1 MSVAL
6 AAPRAVLPNP
16 GLQGAEERGIIGV
29 VDHAREKYT
38 ALFNA
43 LLKVLDAHR
52 DEPGA
57 GEAWAYLRSARFCYG
72 QQDMDHMVGNL
83 VLALD
88 SLARVPRNSVLWD
101 QLLSEVRGFVAFFSG
116 APGEMR
122 KLAEEYEANVGDLL
136 SREQILEEVSERR
149 GALR

>member
-1 MSVAL
+1 
-6 AAPRAVLPNP
+6 VLPNP

-29 VDHAREKYT
+29 VDHTRENYT
-38 ALFNA
+38 ALFDA
-43 LLKVLDAHR
+43 LLKVLGTHQN
-52 DEPGA
+52 EQGA
-57 GEAWAYLRSARFCYG
+57 GEAWAYLRSARFCYA

-88 SLARVPRNSVLWD
+88 SLARVPRNSGLWD
-101 QLLSEVRGFVAFFSG
+101 QLLDEVRRFVAFFSR

-122 KLAEEYEANVGDLL
+122 TLAEEYEANGGDLL
-136 SREQILEEVSERR
+136 SRDQILEEVSERR